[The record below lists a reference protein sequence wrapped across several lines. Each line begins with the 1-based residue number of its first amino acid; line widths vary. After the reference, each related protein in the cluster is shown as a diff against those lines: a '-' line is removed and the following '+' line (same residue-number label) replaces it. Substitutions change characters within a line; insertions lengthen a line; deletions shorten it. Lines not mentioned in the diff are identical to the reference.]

1 MVKWLQGSIR
11 WLRLGTC
18 WAQNPIG
25 PELGLLGD
33 LLNGCHFWCVCWT
46 LGIFHGV
53 GHRETLWGALD
64 PAKLSARHWLPI
76 TPQEPSKGP
85 GAWMQLLL
93 KTMTYFLL
101 SSVMASLCLPAL
113 CVLVIR
119 LPHPPHFPEILC
131 SSWAFSLVSLG
142 DTVNSLFL
150 LMITSSFAFC
160 DSNSKNL
167 NSFIHCPSL
176 SPWEWG
182 TGAALEGTWWRPGY
196 CP

>member
-18 WAQNPIG
+18 WAQNTIG

-64 PAKLSARHWLPI
+64 PAMLSARHWLPI

-85 GAWMQLLL
+85 GAWMQPLLTTL
-93 KTMTYFLL
+93 TYFLL
-101 SSVMASLCLPAL
+101 FSVMASKYHTPFSVCLYAYQP
-113 CVLVIR
+113 CVCLWSDFHTHLTSLR
-119 LPHPPHFPEILC
+119 FPVVPERFLWC
-131 SSWAFSLVSLG
+131 LLG
-142 DTVNSLFL
+142 TL
-150 LMITSSFAFC
+150 LTLYFF
-160 DSNSKNL
+160 
-167 NSFIHCPSL
+167 
-176 SPWEWG
+176 
-182 TGAALEGTWWRPGY
+182 
-196 CP
+196 